1 VITTNLIEYL
11 KYVLHFSVEKIFDC
25 TVVVISGGKPRVDF
39 TLQTLKS
46 VNEQVLK
53 PNEKIFINHGH
64 SKDTMKKIHASQE
77 LTVDWKIIDFPI
89 STYDPSDA
97 HTLFKF
103 TGAVGLKEACSN
115 FIFYLCDDD
124 LIEKN
129 FFAKMSKLIEDE
141 PNTVV
146 ASGLAVGL
154 DENKLVY
161 PPNGS
166 WCIRPKYEQ
175 GIEVFRK
182 IYSGDELYHPNPG
195 FSYVIRK
202 DLVEE
207 TKSTIFGFGFPDI
220 TPMLQ
225 IIPRGIFAF
234 DKDALMMRK
243 NHFDQIHN
251 QWDINNV
258 KQNYYKRANKL
269 LLNTNL
275 RVLAS
280 IKYTSKKDARLL
292 KKYYAHQL
300 SHRSWLAIWSEIPE
314 YSFSTKVFQKS
325 NMIYKIVC
333 VMYMLRTP
341 IYSMRIVIKPGRL
354 KKLWTTKLVKH

>member
-1 VITTNLIEYL
+1 
-11 KYVLHFSVEKIFDC
+11 
-25 TVVVISGGKPRVDF
+25 
-39 TLQTLKS
+39 
-46 VNEQVLK
+46 
-53 PNEKIFINHGH
+53 
-64 SKDTMKKIHASQE
+64 
-77 LTVDWKIIDFPI
+77 
-89 STYDPSDA
+89 
-97 HTLFKF
+97 
-103 TGAVGLKEACSN
+103 VGLREACSN
-115 FIFYLCDDD
+115 FILYLPDDD
-124 LIEKN
+124 LIEKY
-129 FFAKMSKLIEDE
+129 FLAKMSKLIENE
-141 PNTVV
+141 PNTIV

-154 DENKLVY
+154 GEKNLIY

-166 WCIRPKYEQ
+166 WCTRPKYEQ

-202 DLVEE
+202 DLMEE

-251 QWDINNV
+251 QWDMANV

-269 LLNTNL
+269 LLRTNL
-275 RVLAS
+275 QVMSELKN
-280 IKYTSKKDARLL
+280 ISKNDKRLL
-292 KKYYAHQL
+292 KKYYARQL
-300 SHRSWLAIWSEIPE
+300 SHRSWLAILNKIPE
-314 YSFSTKVFQKS
+314 YSFSRRIFKKS
-325 NMIYKIVC
+325 SMIYKIVC
-333 VMYMLRTP
+333 FMYMLKTP

-354 KKLWTTKLVKH
+354 KKLRKQNI